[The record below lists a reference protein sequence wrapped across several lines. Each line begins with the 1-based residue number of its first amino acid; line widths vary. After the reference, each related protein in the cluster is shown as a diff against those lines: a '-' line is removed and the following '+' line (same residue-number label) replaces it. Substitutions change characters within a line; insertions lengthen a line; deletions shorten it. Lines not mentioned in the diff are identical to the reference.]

1 MRAVDDA
8 VGAIWGAQG
17 GILRIV
23 PRQSTDRAARF
34 SYHCANF
41 SGSGLWDKIC
51 PMAKP
56 GKANQFE
63 QTVVPLTR
71 NGEQP
76 TLTPLSPLTEAERAI
91 FDMTALENPHLRT
104 SDTPLLQA
112 YAMACVRIS
121 EPSSRENI
129 AELDRAAR
137 LAMSLA
143 TKLRLPP
150 SSSIDPVALGRRK
163 KDALT
168 GLKKPWEPQQ
178 EGNLDDD
185 SEA

>member
-1 MRAVDDA
+1 
-8 VGAIWGAQG
+8 
-17 GILRIV
+17 
-23 PRQSTDRAARF
+23 
-34 SYHCANF
+34 
-41 SGSGLWDKIC
+41 
-51 PMAKP
+51 MAKP

-63 QTVVPLTR
+63 QTIVPLMG

-76 TLTPLSPLTEAERAI
+76 KLTPVSPLTEAERAI
-91 FDMTALENPHLRT
+91 FDMTARENPHLRT

-121 EPSSRENI
+121 EPSSREKI

-150 SSSIDPVALGRRK
+150 SSSIDPQTLGRRK

-168 GLKKPWEPQQ
+168 GLRKPWEPPQQ